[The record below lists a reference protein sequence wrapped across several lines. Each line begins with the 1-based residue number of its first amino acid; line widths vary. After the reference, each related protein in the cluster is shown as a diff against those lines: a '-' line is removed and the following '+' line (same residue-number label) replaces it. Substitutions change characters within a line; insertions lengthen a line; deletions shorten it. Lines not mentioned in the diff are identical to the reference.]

1 MSNNTTEKTK
11 KRGIRLVNLV
21 LIFIL
26 FFLLYCYCI
35 SSAVSNEINYNY
47 NKIINEI
54 EIDDEIIEDTISS
67 EEKDVT
73 VTSKKEISERV
84 LKVQTLKENVNKDI
98 VRLA

>member
-26 FFLLYCYCI
+26 FFLLYCYSVSC
-35 SSAVSNEINYNY
+35 AVKNETNYNY
-47 NKIINEI
+47 DKIINEI
-54 EIDDEIIEDTISS
+54 EIDDEVVEDTISS
-67 EEKDVT
+67 EAKDVT
-73 VTSKKEISERV
+73 ETLKEEVSERV
-84 LKVQTLKENVNKDI
+84 LKVRTLKNVNKDI

>member
-26 FFLLYCYCI
+26 FFSLYCYGV
-35 SSAVSNEINYNY
+35 SSAVKNETNYNY
-47 NKIINEI
+47 DKIINEI
-54 EIDDEIIEDTISS
+54 EIDDEVVEDTISS
-67 EEKDVT
+67 EAKDVIET
-73 VTSKKEISERV
+73 LKEEVSERV
-84 LKVQTLKENVNKDI
+84 LKVRTLKNVNKDI

>member
-26 FFLLYCYCI
+26 FFLLYCYSVSC
-35 SSAVSNEINYNY
+35 AVKNETNYNY
-47 NKIINEI
+47 DKIINEI
-54 EIDDEIIEDTISS
+54 DDEIVEDTIPSS

-73 VTSKKEISERV
+73 ETSKKEISERV
-84 LKVQTLKENVNKDI
+84 LKVRTLKENVNKDI

>member
-1 MSNNTTEKTK
+1 MSNKTTK

-26 FFLLYCYCI
+26 FFALYCNGI
-35 SSAVSNEINYNY
+35 SNAVKSETNYNY
-47 NKIINEI
+47 DKIINEI
-54 EIDDEIIEDTISS
+54 EIDDKIEDTILS

-73 VTSKKEISERV
+73 KTSERV
-84 LKVQTLKENVNKDI
+84 LKVRTLKNVNKDI

>member
-26 FFLLYCYCI
+26 FFSLYCYGV
-35 SSAVSNEINYNY
+35 SSAVKNETNYNY
-47 NKIINEI
+47 DKIINEI
-54 EIDDEIIEDTISS
+54 EIDDEVVEDTISS
-67 EEKDVT
+67 EAKDVT
-73 VTSKKEISERV
+73 ETLKEEVSERV
-84 LKVQTLKENVNKDI
+84 LKVRTLKNVNKDI

>member
-26 FFLLYCYCI
+26 FFSLYCYGV
-35 SSAVSNEINYNY
+35 SSAVKNETNYNY
-47 NKIINEI
+47 DKIINEI
-54 EIDDEIIEDTISS
+54 DDEIVEDTIPSS

-73 VTSKKEISERV
+73 ETSKKEISERV
-84 LKVQTLKENVNKDI
+84 LKVRTLKENVNKDI

>member
-26 FFLLYCYCI
+26 FFLLYCYSV
-35 SSAVSNEINYNY
+35 SSAVKNEINYNY
-47 NKIINEI
+47 EKIINEI
-54 EIDDEIIEDTISS
+54 EIDDEVVEDTISS
-67 EEKDVT
+67 EAKDVIE
-73 VTSKKEISERV
+73 TSKEEVSERV
-84 LKVQTLKENVNKDI
+84 LKVRTLKNVNKDI